1 MGQVTPITV
10 CSTVYRQRPWGRTLT
25 ILVFSPTHT
34 DGFTQLFNF
43 SWTWRLCESYHELLR
58 DRVLVIDVSDE
69 TIRTKSNWCAK
80 TVIFCFNGN
89 SWFILALQWSAV

>member
-1 MGQVTPITV
+1 MASHSFSISRGLGVFV
-10 CSTVYRQRPWGRTLT
+10 SLT
-25 ILVFSPTHT
+25 MSFSV
-34 DGFTQLFNF
+34 
-43 SWTWRLCESYHELLR
+43 

-69 TIRTKSNWCAK
+69 TIRTKSNWRAK